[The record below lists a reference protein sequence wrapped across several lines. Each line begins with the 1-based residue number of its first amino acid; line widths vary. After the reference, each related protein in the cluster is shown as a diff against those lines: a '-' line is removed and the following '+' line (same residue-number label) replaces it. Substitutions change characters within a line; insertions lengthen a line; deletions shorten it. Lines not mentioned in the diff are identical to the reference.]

1 MEVKR
6 RDRDTREGSRSP
18 LRVARTVPPAV
29 DAVLSLNRMAGNAAV
44 VRILARQPPVVAP
57 PPPKPIAV
65 GAVGGGPIVFKTKA
79 AKLGDVEVHFEGR
92 LTVGGRASLEG
103 DTEPE
108 EKDLPDPANK
118 NRAARVQ
125 KWGQGRVRDQL
136 KAALDGLT
144 PTGTGD
150 VIELDFLGRKLKLE
164 LARGVAGLPE
174 FVIHGEFAPPKGVD
188 LTTGTVRIPKATFT
202 LQATAV
208 IKPAASK
215 GPATVAP
222 PDDSLVKKK
231 GFTFDGVAA
240 ELDDRLVNPNKP
252 DTTHRS
258 GAVALFKSLKDM
270 DALPDIVKNKWAL
283 STTEKKLAFLV
294 HMRSYFATDA
304 ETIEHFKKLRR
315 VELHKK
321 GSPTNLILHDE
332 AATRLEAVR
341 DELPAGSM
349 PSTDIGW
356 PRGTPSLHGRAG
368 LYNLHDLGFAV
379 DFNATE
385 TPNLTDVRQKDLILL
400 VTGGQAWQAGGWREG
415 EYAEMAKRTEQRA
428 PMAEPDPKS
437 DLGKQLAKVE
447 SEAKAASERS
457 EAFRT
462 SIDAKALLDLRT
474 KRRKDKAAWAAA
486 DNEALAKVIE
496 PWTKAVDADMAK
508 NTKTLQAAGFDVA
521 SLKTG
526 KALDEE
532 KTAVSSAAAAAAAFR
547 KGVKGDTL
555 TDAQRKTVDALIAK
569 LTGLVKPGAAAATA
583 PATDA
588 DRLKVIDELAAAAG
602 KRLGAYGAVTW
613 RERVGRLQS
622 SLKDA
627 GWVLG
632 DSDWDARNKRWQT
645 QVVDPSPAQLA
656 DLGFFTLRDHSRS
669 APGGKAQAGAFDI
682 PFVRA
687 MAKHGF
693 NQLSNSSTPVDSMH
707 FELRW
712 RGTKKK

>member
-1 MEVKR
+1 
-6 RDRDTREGSRSP
+6 
-18 LRVARTVPPAV
+18 
-29 DAVLSLNRMAGNAAV
+29 
-44 VRILARQPPVVAP
+44 
-57 PPPKPIAV
+57 
-65 GAVGGGPIVFKTKA
+65 
-79 AKLGDVEVHFEGR
+79 
-92 LTVGGRASLEG
+92 
-103 DTEPE
+103 
-108 EKDLPDPANK
+108 
-118 NRAARVQ
+118 
-125 KWGQGRVRDQL
+125 
-136 KAALDGLT
+136 
-144 PTGTGD
+144 
-150 VIELDFLGRKLKLE
+150 
-164 LARGVAGLPE
+164 
-174 FVIHGEFAPPKGVD
+174 
-188 LTTGTVRIPKATFT
+188 
-202 LQATAV
+202 
-208 IKPAASK
+208 
-215 GPATVAP
+215 
-222 PDDSLVKKK
+222 
-231 GFTFDGVAA
+231 
-240 ELDDRLVNPNKP
+240 
-252 DTTHRS
+252 
-258 GAVALFKSLKDM
+258 M
-270 DALPDIVKNKWAL
+270 DALPDVVKNQWSL
-283 STTEKKLAFLV
+283 NTTEKKLAFLV

-304 ETIEHFKKLRR
+304 ETIEHFKKLRK
-315 VELHKK
+315 VELRKK
-321 GSPTNLILHDE
+321 GTPSNLILHDE

-349 PSTDIGW
+349 PDTTIGW

-400 VTGGQAWQAGGWREG
+400 VTGGQAWQSGGWREG
-415 EYAEMAKRTEQRA
+415 EYADMAKRTEQRA

-474 KRRKDKAAWAAA
+474 KRRANQAAWATA
-486 DNEALAKVIE
+486 DDAALAKVIE
-496 PWTKAVDADMAK
+496 PWTKVVDADVTK
-508 NTKTLQAAGFDVA
+508 NTKTLEAAGFDVA

-532 KTAVSSAAAAAAAFR
+532 KAAVSSAAAAAAAFR

-555 TDAQRKTVDALIAK
+555 TDAQRKAVDALIAK
-569 LTGLVKPGAAAATA
+569 LTGLVKPGAAATTA

-588 DRLKVIDELAAAAG
+588 DRLKVIDELAASAG

-613 RERVGRLQS
+613 RERAQAPPGQPQGRR
-622 SLKDA
+622 
-627 GWVLG
+627 LG
-632 DSDWDARNKRWQT
+632 ARRLGLGRPKNKRWQT

-682 PFVRA
+682 AFVRA